1 MARGRTGQRQDT
13 AARLV
18 AAAAKEFNKH
28 GFDGTDSNKIARRAG
43 FAPQTFYRW
52 FRNKTDVFIAV
63 YRAWEDE
70 EERVLGGLLARGA
83 PMIELVEAI
92 IDQVRAHRLLRRSLR
107 QLALDDTA
115 VRKARAESRR
125 RQIEQTQRWAGPEA
139 RSAPEIAAL
148 LLQFDRLC
156 DAIAD
161 RELADFGIDEATAQ
175 QAMLDI
181 LRQMRR
187 HQEPV

>member
-1 MARGRTGQRQDT
+1 MARERTGQRQDT

-18 AAAAKEFNKH
+18 GAAAKEFNKH

-52 FRNKTDVFIAV
+52 FRDKTDIFIAV

-83 PMIELVEAI
+83 PMTELVEAI

-107 QLALDDTA
+107 QLALENTA
-115 VRKARAESRR
+115 VRRARAESRR
-125 RQIEQTQRWAGPEA
+125 RQIEQTRRWAGPLA

-161 RELADFGIDEATAQ
+161 GELADLGVDEATARH
-175 QAMLDI
+175 AMLDI

-187 HQEPV
+187 HQEPA

>member
-13 AARLV
+13 ATRLV

-83 PMIELVEAI
+83 PMTELVEAI

-107 QLALDDTA
+107 QLALDNTA

-187 HQEPV
+187 HREPV